1 MLPRGLLNVGI
12 VLPQFLFW
20 SDFYIMSTFSPS
32 GATAYS
38 ANTLTMAIGF
48 TFLYL
53 ELGMRFSSLIFKRM
67 RASTAIA
74 DAWKRIFSVL
84 LCSVV
89 FAFLCGLPC
98 VLSAPS
104 VPQEIFQI
112 YGVAL
117 GVAVALLRWTWP

>member
-1 MLPRGLLNVGI
+1 MDI
-12 VLPQFLFW
+12 D

-53 ELGMRFSSLIFKRM
+53 ELGMRFSSFIFKRV

-74 DAWKRIFSVL
+74 DARKRIFSVL
-84 LCSVV
+84 LCSVA
-89 FAFLCGLPC
+89 FAFLCGLNV
-98 VLSAPS
+98 VLSAPI
-104 VPQEIFQI
+104 VPQEI

-117 GVAVALLRWTWP
+117 GVAVALLLWTWP

>member
-1 MLPRGLLNVGI
+1 MAQRPDVLPRGLLNVGI

-53 ELGMRFSSLIFKRM
+53 ELAMRTSHASSSSAVR
-67 RASTAIA
+67 RAPLTPTRGSA
-74 DAWKRIFSVL
+74 S
-84 LCSVV
+84 S
-89 FAFLCGLPC
+89 PSY
-98 VLSAPS
+98 SAPS
-104 VPQEIFQI
+104 SSRSSA
-112 YGVAL
+112 G
-117 GVAVALLRWTWP
+117 

>member
-1 MLPRGLLNVGI
+1 MSLAVLSYRIDYALSSSVSARSHRRVSGLSG
-12 VLPQFLFW
+12 P
-20 SDFYIMSTFSPS
+20 SDV
-32 GATAYS
+32 
-38 ANTLTMAIGF
+38 
-48 TFLYL
+48 
-53 ELGMRFSSLIFKRM
+53 RM

-89 FAFLCGLPC
+89 FAFLCGLGC
-98 VLSAPS
+98 VLSSPI